1 MSLLL
6 LADMVVMAAPV
17 VMVAVVVVLAGQL
30 AVSSTAE
37 SCAFLQSLNLER
49 QEVLRPCTRSISS
62 LAEQELRS
70 DLGVVMCYNKFYLSR
85 GVLLHGKRLG
95 PASAVITS
103 FAAIDLG
110 LKCLHLGLAVS
121 GDSSVN
127 HDVSAALRDARTAVL

>member
-70 DLGVVMCYNKFYLSR
+70 DLGVLCVIIGSIFQEGSYFMANASVQQVQSSL
-85 GVLLHGKRLG
+85 VLQPSTL
-95 PASAVITS
+95 V
-103 FAAIDLG
+103 
-110 LKCLHLGLAVS
+110 
-121 GDSSVN
+121 
-127 HDVSAALRDARTAVL
+127 